1 MAQNAV
7 SEDGLVIPLIDFSGF
22 LDGCEVDRKETAK
35 AILEGFQTAGFI
47 YLKNIPI
54 SAESRATAFSMS
66 SHFFTLPEED
76 KLALSWTTPAAN
88 RGYSAFGREKT
99 SLLTDK
105 AEIDALRNTTPDI
118 KESLEIG
125 REGEEGHPN
134 LWPDEQGTGLEGFR
148 AKMTSFFSECKQL
161 HIEIMRAI
169 GIGMGLDDKY
179 FDPYVDKG
187 DNTLRLLHY
196 PPVKADAFK
205 TAVRAGHHSDYG
217 SITILFQDDRGG
229 LQICSPNGRFVDA
242 TPIENTLVINA
253 GDFLAR
259 WSNDTI
265 KSTVHR
271 VVEPPVKS
279 AEYPARYSIAYFCNP
294 NFDSDIEA
302 LPGTYATE
310 SEKKVIKGLINKHK
324 SSIKHMCKFALYLT
338 SNMNPTIKNKMKQK
352 TLLLCFIHGFKG
364 DESTFG
370 EDYRFTKVLRDIVA
384 AELPDVNIETLVY
397 PRYETRGNLGE
408 CVGRFRDWLQEKVID
423 LEVDAG
429 TQSPTI
435 DPSVHTI
442 LVGHSMGGIV
452 AAETVIALTSDIPIL
467 PTSSSDSNAAS
478 TSDAT
483 GCTTGATDASVP
495 FSNGL
500 MFPYVQGVL
509 AFDTPFLGLSPGII
523 AHGAEEKY
531 MTASSVAGQ
540 LSDFW
545 SRNAPAAASAA
556 SASNVASGQSASAA
570 TTATAAAAT
579 AAAAA
584 TGSSRWGTWGKLAI
598 AAGGAAVVAAGAG
611 AAWYNRDNISSGIGW
626 VGSHLEF
633 VGVLGKPEELRK
645 RVAYMVRLQK
655 EQGTGFV
662 NMYTLL
668 GNGAAKANYASLLY
682 SKDRTFCVLP
692 TGNAPSGTWRAVRN
706 NKAGDEI
713 TAHINMFES
722 SKNSGYDDLVVA
734 ASDYI
739 AAMVKTTDWY
749 KLAGQKA
756 IKSASE
762 SLI

>member
-161 HIEIMRAI
+161 YIEIMRAI

-229 LQICSPNGRFVDA
+229 LQICSPNGRFIDA
-242 TPIENTLVINA
+242 TPIENTVVINA

-271 VVEPPVKS
+271 VVEPPIKS

-310 SEKKVIKGLINKHK
+310 SEKK
-324 SSIKHMCKFALYLT
+324 
-338 SNMNPTIKNKMKQK
+338 
-352 TLLLCFIHGFKG
+352 
-364 DESTFG
+364 
-370 EDYRFTKVLRDIVA
+370 FTKVLRDIVA

-467 PTSSSDSNAAS
+467 PTSSTDSNAAS

-682 SKDRTFCVLP
+682 SQDRTFCVLP

>member
-1 MAQNAV
+1 MVQNAV
-7 SEDGLVIPLIDFSGF
+7 SDDGFVIPLIDFSSF
-22 LDGCEVDRKETAK
+22 LHGSEADRKEIAK
-35 AILEGFQTAGFI
+35 AILVGFQTAGFI

-105 AEIDALRNTTPDI
+105 TEIDALRNATPDI

-134 LWPDEQGTGLEGFR
+134 LWPDEQRTGLEGFR
-148 AKMTSFFSECKQL
+148 AMMTSFFSECKQL

-169 GIGMGLDDKY
+169 GIGMGLGDKY

-205 TAVRAGHHSDYG
+205 TAVRSGHHSDYG

-229 LQICSPNGRFVDA
+229 LQICSPNGKFVDA
-242 TPIENTLVINA
+242 TPIKDTVVINA

-279 AEYPARYSIAYFCNP
+279 AEYPARYSIAP
-294 NFDSDIEA
+294 NFDRDIEA

-310 SEKKVIKGLINKHK
+310 SEKKYGILNSGH
-324 SSIKHMCKFALYLT
+324 
-338 SNMNPTIKNKMKQK
+338 
-352 TLLLCFIHGFKG
+352 
-364 DESTFG
+364 TFG

-467 PTSSSDSNAAS
+467 PTSSPDSNAAS

-495 FSNGL
+495 FSSGI

-545 SRNAPAAASAA
+545 SRNASAAS
-556 SASNVASGQSASAA
+556 SASNVASGQSA
-570 TTATAAAAT
+570 AAAAT
-579 AAAAA
+579 S
-584 TGSSRWGTWGKLAI
+584 SSRWGTWGKLAI

-611 AAWYNRDNISSGIGW
+611 AAWYNRDNISSGIVW

-692 TGNAPSGTWRAVRN
+692 TGNAPSGAWRAVRN

-749 KLAGQKA
+749 KSAGQKA
-756 IKSASE
+756 IKDTSE
-762 SLI
+762 PLI